1 MSTCQCG
8 CSETGKVCYCID
20 CDLTFKC
27 EDKFNNH
34 IDPVHMFKC
43 DLCGVRF
50 IEESELKYHI
60 QCYCRDCD
68 LTFKCE
74 DELDNH
80 INQVHMFKCD
90 LCGVYEFE
98 ESELRDHIEE
108 HHGSSLE
115 PPAEANDDKHEEEV
129 DKASTDE
136 EHTNDGAL

>member
-1 MSTCQCG
+1 M
-8 CSETGKVCYCID
+8 
-20 CDLTFKC
+20 
-27 EDKFNNH
+27 
-34 IDPVHMFKC
+34 
-43 DLCGVRF
+43 
-50 IEESELKYHI
+50 
-60 QCYCRDCD
+60 
-68 LTFKCE
+68 TFKCE

-129 DKASTDE
+129 DKASVKPRKLKN
-136 EHTNDGAL
+136 NDSIWLEKSATVKVDPLMSTCQCGCSKPGKVLL